1 MSSFGMDT
9 DFNLCAIIYIYI
21 YIYIYTHTY
30 TVYVYIYTLLMHIYT
45 IHVCM
50 LYLLNDFPFLA
61 HVT

>member
-9 DFNLCAIIYIYI
+9 DFNLCAIIYI
-21 YIYIYTHTY
+21 
-30 TVYVYIYTLLMHIYT
+30 YIYTLLMHIYT